1 MGIET
6 DFPSV
11 SVVLP
16 SPYNAANSRMGIETN
31 LRQDP
36 QDIIALL
43 TMQLIPGWELKRN
56 DRGDGRRDS
65 IPYNAANSRMG
76 IET

>member
-1 MGIET
+1 MQLIPGWELKRIK
-6 DFPSV
+6 SV
-11 SVVLP
+11 PFRSCV
-16 SPYNAANSRMGIETN
+16 S
-31 LRQDP
+31 
-36 QDIIALL
+36 L